1 MKIKLMINGSVNYYF
16 CGTVALNR
24 AQHTKLPLEVELDSL
39 TEQEIVGLAR
49 ASYSGVITVAEG
61 NTELLEKASYILSD
75 TKLGKKLD
83 LSLPKEELVLETE
96 EEVKEKE
103 VEEEVKEEKVEEE
116 GTPVVEEPKEKPVKK
131 VTNSKAKAKKVTT

>member
-96 EEVKEKE
+96 KE

>member
-1 MKIKLMINGSVNYYF
+1 MINGSVNYYF

-96 EEVKEKE
+96 EEVKE
-103 VEEEVKEEKVEEE
+103 EKVEEE